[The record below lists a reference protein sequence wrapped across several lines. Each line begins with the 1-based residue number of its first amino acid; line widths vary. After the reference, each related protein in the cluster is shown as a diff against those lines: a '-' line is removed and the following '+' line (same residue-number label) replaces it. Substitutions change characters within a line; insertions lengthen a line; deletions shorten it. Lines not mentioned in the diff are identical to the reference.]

1 MHHIIVMSAASKC
14 ILALD
19 STKKRRRTQD
29 EVKLLFLKKMAWKH
43 RFFCLA
49 DKTQSRVPTTEQEKE
64 VLYRAGLEVEFDDI
78 KMNSAQFKE
87 VLSSYYP
94 QLRISVP

>member
-1 MHHIIVMSAASKC
+1 MSAASKC

-29 EVKLLFLKKMAWKH
+29 EVKLLFWKKGKQMAWKH

-64 VLYRAGLEVEFDDI
+64 VLYRAGLGEKEVEFDDI

-87 VLSSYYP
+87 VLSSY
-94 QLRISVP
+94 